1 MAARATETTPT
12 VAPPETDA
20 TETDAPEGAAP
31 AVDRVAEL
39 EAENAAL
46 RELVAKAEGRAADP
60 VLPDGYVYVIGADG
74 LPVQGIPFA
83 PAAWLKDDAKHL
95 LPEGAHKATKDQH
108 VSAAKAAAAAA
119 RSGNPR

>member
-20 TETDAPEGAAP
+20 PEGAAP
-31 AVDRVAEL
+31 
-39 EAENAAL
+39 
-46 RELVAKAEGRAADP
+46 
-60 VLPDGYVYVIGADG
+60 G
-74 LPVQGIPFA
+74 LPVQGIQFA
-83 PAAWLKDDAKHL
+83 QAAWLKDDAKHL

-108 VSAAKAAAAAA
+108 VAAAKAAAAAA

>member
-20 TETDAPEGAAP
+20 PEGAAP
-31 AVDRVAEL
+31 AADRVAEL

-60 VLPDGYVYVIGADG
+60 VLPDGYVYVVGADG
-74 LPVQGIPFA
+74 MPVQGIPFA

-95 LPEGAHKATKDQH
+95 LPEGAQKATKDQH
-108 VSAAKAAAAAA
+108 VAAAKAAATAA